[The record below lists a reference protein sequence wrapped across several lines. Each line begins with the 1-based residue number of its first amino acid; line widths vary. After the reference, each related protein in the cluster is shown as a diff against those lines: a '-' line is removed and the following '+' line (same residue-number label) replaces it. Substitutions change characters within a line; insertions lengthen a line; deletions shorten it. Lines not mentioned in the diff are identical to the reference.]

1 MQTTIYNYRTFV
13 SIIDP
18 KVLVDTFS
26 RLLKEAGYTA
36 VNFTEHHFSP
46 HGYTCL
52 WLLSESHLAL
62 HTFPETQKTYV
73 ELSGCREEMN
83 VKFIELLQALGV
95 IVAEEKSGS
104 SH

>member
-13 SIIDP
+13 SIVDP
-18 KVLVDTFS
+18 NELVSTFKG
-26 RLLKEAGYTA
+26 LLTDAGYTA
-36 VNFTEHHFSP
+36 VNFTEHHFKP

-62 HTFPETQKTYV
+62 HTFPETQKTYL

-83 VKFIELLQALGV
+83 VKFIELLQALEV
-95 IVAEEKSGS
+95 IVAEEKNDS
-104 SH
+104 SD